1 MIKQKFNS
9 ISSHS
14 VHYTNNVEDFR
25 KHDRCKGF
33 TAVKSTSQIPDLL
46 RLTHVPPG
54 ETDNK
59 QIKCN
64 CISKIVECYD
74 KMYSGI
80 KRTSLR
86 EDFFRSICFYSLAF
100 PDFDLRLLVD
110 TEKLQVLYTSKC
122 GILQHRPSIGPSFLM
137 KNLLSRYKFWSS
149 FLRVVLGLQKN

>member
-1 MIKQKFNS
+1 M
-9 ISSHS
+9 
-14 VHYTNNVEDFR
+14 
-25 KHDRCKGF
+25 
-33 TAVKSTSQIPDLL
+33 KSTSQIPNLL
-46 RLTHVPPG
+46 QLTHVPPG

-86 EDFFRSICFYSLAF
+86 EDFFRRLCFYSLTF
-100 PDFDLRLLVD
+100 PDFDLRLLVA

-122 GILQHRPSIGPSFLM
+122 GILQHRPSVGPSFLM
-137 KNLLSRYKFWSS
+137 KTLWSRCKFWSS
-149 FLRVVLGLQKN
+149 FLKSKLFLE